1 MSNLRYASA
10 NDTDAGPGAVC
21 SEITPAARVEELCSG
36 SNAHS
41 VRWSKNMFKTCFA
54 GALVCAVSAAPA
66 VNAQTYPAKVIQ
78 MIVPVQAG
86 SGADA
91 ILRIVANKMAEN
103 MKQQIVL
110 DNAPGAAGLI
120 AMERAARAPTDG
132 YTIAGVNDGSLVMTP
147 HLYKKV
153 NYDALNSFEPVSLL
167 AKINWVLIEN
177 PNLPAKTVKE
187 LIALAKSRPGQ
198 IDYASGG
205 NGSPQHIAMEL
216 FSAEARVK
224 LNHVPYRGATQAAL
238 DVVGG
243 QIPCMFTATSI
254 VLGNVRDGKVR
265 ALGVGSAK
273 RSPLLQQVPT
283 ISEAGLP
290 GFEYFTWAG
299 IFVPKGTPKP
309 IIDKLNAEAVK
320 AVNDPMTR
328 DRLLENAL
336 DPVGSSAEELSR
348 LTHEGYKRMGDL
360 IQKIGLQRQ

>member
-1 MSNLRYASA
+1 MRTLRIAGRQTGRLLLLLPGKYPMPYKSNIVAALSA
-10 NDTDAGPGAVC
+10 VVL
-21 SEITPAARVEELCSG
+21 AA
-36 SNAHS
+36 
-41 VRWSKNMFKTCFA
+41 
-54 GALVCAVSAAPA
+54 AAQ
-66 VNAQTYPAKVIQ
+66 AQTYPAKTIQ

-153 NYDALNSFEPVSLL
+153 NYDPLTSFDPVSLI
-167 AKINWVLIEN
+167 AQINWVMIAN
-177 PNLPAKTVKE
+177 PSMPKSVKE
-187 LIALAKSRPGQ
+187 FIALAKARPND

-205 NGSPQHIAMEL
+205 NGSPQHIAMEV
-216 FSAEARVK
+216 FAARTGIK
-224 LNHVPYRGATQAAL
+224 MNHVPYRGATQAAL
-238 DVVGG
+238 DVIGG

-254 VLGNVRDGKVR
+254 VLGNIRDGKVR

-273 RSPLLQQVPT
+273 RSALLPDVPT
-283 ISEAGLP
+283 IAEAGVP

-299 IFVPKGTPKP
+299 IFVPKGTPKAV
-309 IIDKLNAEAVK
+309 IDKLNAEAVK
-320 AVNDPMTR
+320 AVNDPATR
-328 DRLLENAL
+328 DRLRESAL
-336 DPVGSSAEELSR
+336 DPVGSAADELGRITRESY
-348 LTHEGYKRMGDL
+348 ERMGNL
-360 IQKIGLQRQ
+360 IRKIGLQPQ

>member
-1 MSNLRYASA
+1 
-10 NDTDAGPGAVC
+10 
-21 SEITPAARVEELCSG
+21 
-36 SNAHS
+36 
-41 VRWSKNMFKTCFA
+41 
-54 GALVCAVSAAPA
+54 
-66 VNAQTYPAKVIQ
+66 
-78 MIVPVQAG
+78 
-86 SGADA
+86 
-91 ILRIVANKMAEN
+91 MAEN

>member
-1 MSNLRYASA
+1 
-10 NDTDAGPGAVC
+10 
-21 SEITPAARVEELCSG
+21 
-36 SNAHS
+36 
-41 VRWSKNMFKTCFA
+41 
-54 GALVCAVSAAPA
+54 VSAAPA

>member
-1 MSNLRYASA
+1 MNCKLKWAIAAAAALIAGSA
-10 NDTDAGPGAVC
+10 
-21 SEITPAARVEELCSG
+21 
-36 SNAHS
+36 H
-41 VRWSKNMFKTCFA
+41 
-54 GALVCAVSAAPA
+54 
-66 VNAQTYPAKVIQ
+66 AQTYPVKPIQ

-91 ILRIVANKMAEN
+91 ILRIVANKMSEN

-153 NYDALNSFEPVSLL
+153 NYDPLNGFEPVSLI
-167 AKINWVLIEN
+167 AQINWVLIAN
-177 PNLPAKTVKE
+177 PNLPVKSLKE
-187 LIALAKSRPGQ
+187 FIALAKARPGQ
-198 IDYASGG
+198 VDYASGG
-205 NGSPQHIAMEL
+205 NGSPQHIAMEV
-216 FSAEARVK
+216 FSARTGLK

-254 VLGNVRDGKVR
+254 VLGNIRDGKVR

-273 RSPLLQQVPT
+273 RSSLLPDVPT
-283 ISEAGLP
+283 IAEGGVP

-299 IFVPKGTPKP
+299 IFAPKGTPKA
-309 IIDKLNAEAVK
+309 IVDRLNAEAVK
-320 AVNDPMTR
+320 AVNDPATR
-328 DRLLENAL
+328 DRLRESAL
-336 DPVGSSAEELSR
+336 DPVGSSADELGR
-348 LTHEGYKRMGDL
+348 ITRDGYERMGAL
-360 IQKIGLQRQ
+360 IRKIGLQPQ